1 MAEELSS
8 PNCDPSDRN
17 LNGAAKMKLPETLVS
32 AVKQRKAILF
42 AGAGLSCH
50 LGLPSFDALKAHIG
64 ERLHLP
70 NWSAFEFPALAE
82 YYLLKEQNR
91 DELLSWIERTW
102 RPRNANILASEPHRC
117 LVELDFPVI
126 YTTNYDSLLE
136 CAFAS
141 AHKPFSKVVGVQD
154 LAEAT
159 PGHTEIIKFHGDFS
173 DPNTIVLTESSFLRR
188 MSLDGPLDI
197 RLRADSVAR
206 PLLFVGY
213 SMSDPNIRYL
223 LFKLR
228 QLWEQ
233 HSEITKRPNS
243 YVLMVEEN
251 EVQQQILLD
260 RGVEPILAVEGDA
273 SAGLTRFF
281 QALLQA
287 VRSE

>member
-1 MAEELSS
+1 MT
-8 PNCDPSDRN
+8 
-17 LNGAAKMKLPETLVS
+17 LPETLIT

-64 ERLHLP
+64 EQLRLRDW
-70 NWSAFEFPALAE
+70 NAFEFPALAE
-82 YYLLKEQNR
+82 YYLLKKPNR
-91 DELLSWIERTW
+91 EELLSWIEQTW
-102 RPRNANILASEPHRC
+102 RSRNSDILASEPHRC
-117 LVELDFPVI
+117 IVELDFPVI

-141 AHKPFSKVVGVQD
+141 ARRPFKKVVGVRD

-159 PGHTEIIKFHGDFS
+159 PGQTEIIKFHGDFS
-173 DPNTIVLTESSFLRR
+173 DPETIVLTESSFLRR

-197 RLRADSVAR
+197 RLRSDSVAR

-233 HSEITKRPNS
+233 HSEITRRPNS

-260 RGVEPILAVEGDA
+260 RGVEPILAAEGDA
-273 SAGLTRFF
+273 STGLISFF
-281 QALLQA
+281 RTLLQA